1 MKRVESRSC
10 SALGKELRHL
20 RELSGLTLQDVARD
34 AQVSASQ
41 ICEFEKGVSGL
52 RRDKVSR
59 VKKIL
64 LRSIRERVRRSEKLL
79 AAHAPLKINPISTR
93 VEDGAVGGQQ

>member
-41 ICEFEKGVSGL
+41 ICEFEK
-52 RRDKVSR
+52 
-59 VKKIL
+59 
-64 LRSIRERVRRSEKLL
+64 RSFRP
-79 AAHAPLKINPISTR
+79 APR
-93 VEDGAVGGQQ
+93 

>member
-1 MKRVESRSC
+1 M
-10 SALGKELRHL
+10 

-59 VKKIL
+59 VEKIL
-64 LRSIRERVRRSEKLL
+64 LRSIR
-79 AAHAPLKINPISTR
+79 
-93 VEDGAVGGQQ
+93 VGHTA